1 MLGAKQT
8 IVGVGPDTRLHYK
21 ATDIKTEWYWHKNRN
36 TDQWEKIESPEIKSC
51 TYGQLIYDKGGKDT
65 KWGKDSLFNHQC
77 WEILTAT
84 CKRMKSEHSITP
96 YTKIGGF
103 PGCSVVKNPPVVQEI
118 QVRSLI
124 WKDPTCHGATK
135 SVCHNS

>member
-8 IVGVGPDTRLHYK
+8 IVSVGPDTRLYYK
-21 ATDIKTEWYWHKNRN
+21 ATDIKTEWYWHENRN
-36 TDQWEKIESPEIKSC
+36 TDQWNGTESLEIKSR

-65 KWGKDSLFNHQC
+65 QRGKDSLFNHQC
-77 WEILTAT
+77 WEIVTAT

-103 PGCSVVKNPPVVQEI
+103 PGCSVAKNPPASAGD
-118 QVRSLI
+118 RFAPLI
-124 WKDPTCHGATK
+124 WEDPTCHGATK
-135 SVCHNS
+135 PVCHNS

>member
-1 MLGAKQT
+1 MPGAKQT
-8 IVGVGPDTRLHYK
+8 IVRVGPDTRLYYK
-21 ATDIKTEWYWHKNRN
+21 ATDIKTEWYWHKNRI
-36 TDQWEKIESPEIKSC
+36 TDQWNRIESLEIKSC

-65 KWGKDSLFNHQC
+65 QREKDSLFNHQC

-103 PGCSVVKNPPVVQEI
+103 PGCSVAKNPPASAGDTGSI
-118 QVRSLI
+118 
-124 WKDPTCHGATK
+124 P
-135 SVCHNS
+135 